1 MNDSP
6 SPTPSP
12 QHAVV
17 ATHTEKSYKQADG
30 EPDSIAQATAIVR
43 LADVVDEC
51 AGKNH
56 KTENPER
63 GGEVEAPQHV
73 APQGDGG
80 AHESQERTER
90 AIVVVPKFI
99 LFNQVHKHLSL
110 CIPFRE
116 ESDTVTMQ
124 R

>member
-1 MNDSP
+1 MNDSS

-56 KTENPER
+56 KTELHNTWHHK
-63 GGEVEAPQHV
+63 AM
-73 APQGDGG
+73 A
-80 AHESQERTER
+80 
-90 AIVVVPKFI
+90 VPTKAKKEQ
-99 LFNQVHKHLSL
+99 NEPLSL
-110 CIPFRE
+110 FQNSSFSIKSISICRCVSHSERNLIR
-116 ESDTVTMQ
+116 
-124 R
+124 

>member
-17 ATHTEKSYKQADG
+17 ATHTDKSYKQADG

-43 LADVVDEC
+43 LANVVDER

-73 APQGDGG
+73 APQ
-80 AHESQERTER
+80 SNSST
-90 AIVVVPKFI
+90 
-99 LFNQVHKHLSL
+99 HKS
-110 CIPFRE
+110 
-116 ESDTVTMQ
+116 
-124 R
+124 